1 MTKIKINYKIRKIKN
16 IKRDLNNTFKK
27 KVVALAMKILPK
39 KEKEKYFLKSIDK
52 KLTTYYNNYC
62 R

>member
-1 MTKIKINYKIRKIKN
+1 MMMIYEKN
-16 IKRDLNNTFKK
+16 IYKFYNAK
-27 KVVALAMKILPK
+27 
-39 KEKEKYFLKSIDK
+39 KEKYFLKSIDK

>member
-1 MTKIKINYKIRKIKN
+1 MMMIYEKYIYKFYN
-16 IKRDLNNTFKK
+16 
-27 KVVALAMKILPK
+27 AK